1 MENHIIFL
9 GEREDKPLVRVFVV
23 VFGVMCIFT
32 AGWWAVYLIRYP
44 EAESIFW
51 AASIFL
57 LLFGIY
63 QVYSGFGY
71 ARCYIKRGNGNII
84 IRQNS
89 LLPARKISAGQ
100 ITKLEV
106 RSYDMVLHM
115 GDSSRLR
122 IKLGLKYP
130 DLGQRVRDFIIDF
143 AETNNIEIFYKHEAL

>member
-1 MENHIIFL
+1 MKNQIIYL
-9 GEREDKPLVRVFVV
+9 GEREDKLLVRVFVV
-23 VFGVMCIFT
+23 IFGIMCIFT

-44 EAESIFW
+44 ESEKIFW

-57 LLFGIY
+57 LVFGIY

-71 ARCYIKRGNGNII
+71 ARCYIKRENGNIF

-89 LLPARKISAGQ
+89 LLPARKISSRQ
-100 ITKLEV
+100 ITKLEI

-130 DLGQRVRDFIIDF
+130 DLWQRVRDFITDY
-143 AETNNIEIFYKHEAL
+143 AETNNIEIFYKHEPL